1 MADHKQE
8 TMINYAIALFSL
20 AAIIGMVMLSFV
32 LQDKKPSR
40 ALVFTHGPLAVAAL
54 ILLFIYSSDHH
65 PIPLESI
72 VLFLIAATGGIILVL
87 HDFMGKA
94 IPKWLG
100 IVHGLVAVAGFIFLL
115 VFQFR

>member
-1 MADHKQE
+1 
-8 TMINYAIALFSL
+8 MITTAIALFSL
-20 AAIIGMVMLSFV
+20 TAIIGMIMLGFV

-40 ALVFTHGPLAVAAL
+40 ALVFTHGPLAVAGL
-54 ILLFIYSSDHH
+54 ILLLVYSNEHN

-72 VLFLIAATGGIILVL
+72 ILFIIAATGGIILVTKDL
-87 HDFMGKA
+87 MGKT

-100 IVHGLVAVAGFIFLL
+100 IAHGLIAVAGFIFLL

>member
-1 MADHKQE
+1 
-8 TMINYAIALFSL
+8 MITTAIALFSL
-20 AAIIGMVMLSFV
+20 TAIIGMVMLGFV

-54 ILLFIYSSDHH
+54 ILLIVYSKDHN

-72 VLFLIAATGGIILVL
+72 ILFIIAATGGLILVAKDL
-87 HDFMGKA
+87 MGKT

-100 IVHGLVAVAGFIFLL
+100 IAHGLIAVTGFIFLL
-115 VFQFR
+115 IFQFGK